1 MEWKLFEECKGYSW
15 ECDIH
20 ELERSRRRKRG
31 GEVFCLFHGVAVEE
45 KKLNALSRMCR
56 VIRITPP
63 RSKSPSS
70 RTVVSYDESR

>member
-1 MEWKLFEECKGYSW
+1 MEWKLFEECKGHSW

-20 ELERSRRRKRG
+20 ELKDLDGGRG
-31 GEVFCLFHGVAVEE
+31 RFFVYFFGVAVEE

-63 RSKSPSS
+63 KIKEEPSL